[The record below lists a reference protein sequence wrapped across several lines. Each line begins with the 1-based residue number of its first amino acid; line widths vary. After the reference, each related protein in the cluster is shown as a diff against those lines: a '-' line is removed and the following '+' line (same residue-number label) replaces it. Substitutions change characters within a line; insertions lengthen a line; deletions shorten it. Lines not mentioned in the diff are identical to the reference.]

1 MIIRTKDFQIPAKVE
16 VEKETLTKTYGKF
29 FAEPFERGFGTTI
42 GNSLRR
48 VLLSSIAGAA
58 VTSIK
63 IEGVRHE
70 FSTLAGMKED
80 VTDLILNIKQ
90 LRLKMHTDKPQT
102 MQLKKKGAGDVLA
115 KDIIH
120 SSDIEILTPDLV
132 IATLDK
138 DANLDME
145 MTVNIGRGYM
155 SAERNKEDGMPVG
168 VIPVDAIFTPIRK
181 VSLSVE
187 NARVGRRSDYD
198 KLILEIFT
206 DGAVRPEDALGFAG
220 KILKDHLTIFINFE
234 EIEEASQSAD
244 GGGHLNKGLLKHVGE
259 LELSVR
265 AANCLKNAGIQT
277 MAELVQKTENEMM
290 ETKNFGVKSL
300 NEIRDMLTS
309 MGLSFGMKLE
319 GFTPPPAPPAP
330 PTTTVEESTDTE

>member
-16 VEKETLTKTYGKF
+16 AERETLTKTYGKF

-63 IEGVRHE
+63 IEGVQHE
-70 FSTLAGMKED
+70 FSTVAGMKED

-90 LRLKMHTDKPQT
+90 LRLKMHSEKSQT
-102 MQLKKKGAGDVLA
+102 MRLSKKGAGDLFA
-115 KDIIH
+115 KDIVH
-120 SSDIEILTPDLV
+120 SSDIEILTPDLL

-138 DANLDME
+138 DADLDME
-145 MTVNIGRGYM
+145 MTVNIGRGYLP
-155 SAERNKEDGMPVG
+155 AERNKEEGMAIG
-168 VIPVDAIFTPIRK
+168 VIPIDAIFTPIQK

-198 KLILEIFT
+198 KLTLEITT
-206 DGAVRPEDALGFAG
+206 DGSVRPEDALGFAG

-234 EIEEASQSAD
+234 EIEEESQINSAE
-244 GGGHLNKGLLKHVGE
+244 GALNKYLSKHVSE

-265 AANCLKNAGIQT
+265 ATNCLKNAGIQS
-277 MAELVQKTENEMM
+277 MLELVQKTENEMM
-290 ETKNFGVKSL
+290 DTKNFGVKSL
-300 NEIRDMLTS
+300 NEIKDMLTS

-319 GFTPPPAPPAP
+319 GFVPTPTPIAI
-330 PTTTVEESTDTE
+330 EESEE

>member
-1 MIIRTKDFQIPAKVE
+1 MIIRTKDFQIPGKVE

-29 FAEPFERGFGTTI
+29 FAEPFERGFGTTV
-42 GNSLRR
+42 GNSIRR

-63 IEGVRHE
+63 IEGVQHE

-90 LRLKMHTDKPQT
+90 LRLKMHTDKPQV
-102 MQLKKKGAGDVLA
+102 MQLKKKGAGVVLA
-115 KDIIH
+115 KEMIH

-132 IATLDK
+132 LATLDK
-138 DANLDME
+138 DANMDME
-145 MTVNIGRGYM
+145 LTVNIGRGYV
-155 SAERNKEDGMPVG
+155 SAERNKEDGMPIG
-168 VIPVDAIFTPIRK
+168 VIPIDAIFTPIQK
-181 VSLSVE
+181 VSVSVE

-206 DGAVRPEDALGFAG
+206 DGSIRPEDALGFAG

-234 EIEEASQSAD
+234 EIEEETR
-244 GGGHLNKGLLKHVGE
+244 GNKGLGGPFNKNLSKQVGE
-259 LELSVR
+259 LYLSVR

-277 MAELVQKTENEMM
+277 MSELVRKTETEML

-300 NEIRDMLTS
+300 NEIKDMLAS
-309 MGLSFGMKLE
+309 MGLSFGMKLD
-319 GFTPPPAPPAP
+319 GFIPTTPPVAQEPA
-330 PTTTVEESTDTE
+330 E